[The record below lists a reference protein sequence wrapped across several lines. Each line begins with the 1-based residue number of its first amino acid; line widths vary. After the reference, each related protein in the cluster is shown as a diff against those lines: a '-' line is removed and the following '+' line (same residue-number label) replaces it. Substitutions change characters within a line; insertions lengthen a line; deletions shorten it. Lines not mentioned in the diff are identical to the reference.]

1 MIVSHIRVPPSAT
14 GEAQEASP
22 WVTVG
27 RDYPVLSV
35 DIHSTGGASIQLL
48 TDDRRTLGWFSI
60 RDFRTVDTSIPKNW
74 VVVIDAGLLQLGPAA
89 WLTPGFWE
97 AYYDGDEQ
105 AVAAVRRELR
115 ERLG

>member
-1 MIVSHIRVPPSAT
+1 MIVSNVRVPLSAT

-35 DIHSTGGASIQLL
+35 DIHPTGGASIQLL
-48 TDDRRTLGWFSI
+48 TDDRRTLGWFAI
-60 RDFRTVDTSIPKNW
+60 GDFRTVDSSIPRSW
-74 VVVIDAGLLQLGPAA
+74 VAVIDAGMLLLGPAA

-105 AVAAVRRELR
+105 AVAAVRHELG